1 MPTLRFDPWEP
12 DYGSSDLIDQE
23 AAAPDTVDPT
33 VETTDWRVITPE
45 AVEAPELCFIDGV
58 RNIDMHLVAE
68 EGAQSAPAAFASL
81 AVGSVHCRER
91 SDIGEPVIRR
101 RLILCGG
108 LSGSPVTLRA
118 GETSIEYEPVSVAT
132 SGPRDTIDRL
142 QQEMLTAEGELA
154 RRLASDD
161 GRVVCR
167 DGPLTFYQEGGRSPV
182 IGVVKR
188 QVATYLDASLMKT
201 VYAMQTG
208 QRTPIFAFGN
218 QAVDRYAWYARVA
231 TPAALEQALVGVV
244 RCEVRTEWG
253 LERAVELANL
263 TANALPRYASD
274 SARDPRAPQNLY
286 PIGALEK
293 ELRHRLGDR
302 KIIRRA
308 LIEHMHATGGL
319 N

>member
-1 MPTLRFDPWEP
+1 
-12 DYGSSDLIDQE
+12 
-23 AAAPDTVDPT
+23 
-33 VETTDWRVITPE
+33 
-45 AVEAPELCFIDGV
+45 
-58 RNIDMHLVAE
+58 
-68 EGAQSAPAAFASL
+68 
-81 AVGSVHCRER
+81 
-91 SDIGEPVIRR
+91 
-101 RLILCGG
+101 
-108 LSGSPVTLRA
+108 
-118 GETSIEYEPVSVAT
+118 
-132 SGPRDTIDRL
+132 
-142 QQEMLTAEGELA
+142 
-154 RRLASDD
+154 
-161 GRVVCR
+161 
-167 DGPLTFYQEGGRSPV
+167 
-182 IGVVKR
+182 
-188 QVATYLDASLMKT
+188 
-201 VYAMQTG
+201 MQTG